1 MRPVTAEALSRQFVV
16 EATPC
21 RDPPAALD
29 ASRHGME
36 VYRASGPSESCEPRL
51 VSALLEAA
59 ASMVMMTIEGLA
71 VWATLAFVLWLLIR
85 FTLDFLRLRHAGIAA
100 AILSWLIA
108 RVMLTVLPPILQWLQ
123 THHLT

>member
-1 MRPVTAEALSRQFVV
+1 
-16 EATPC
+16 
-21 RDPPAALD
+21 
-29 ASRHGME
+29 
-36 VYRASGPSESCEPRL
+36 
-51 VSALLEAA
+51 
-59 ASMVMMTIEGLA
+59 MVMMTIEGLA